1 MKKRAK
7 KTLSLFLA
15 MAMLIT
21 SLGIQNV
28 ETKAADTN
36 VVLGKTVTASSV
48 EVAMPGNTADQVADG
63 NTSTRWSSEKMKE
76 SNFTDADVQTAQW
89 LVIDVQAD
97 EVAVSEIKI
106 SFFKKVWSTKYQ
118 IQTADTNTADTEWT
132 TVKAVDRA
140 SGSLA
145 DNPVDTFDDVTS
157 LKRYVR
163 FYFEKVNVN
172 AGGTGVSV
180 TEITITGE
188 AKAEEIV
195 ASNVALGKDAS
206 ASSVES
212 AMPENTADKAVDGSA
227 DTRWSCNAMKTA
239 DATDET
245 PQTAQWLLIDLA
257 AEETTV
263 TELKVSFFKKVWA
276 TKYQIQ
282 TADTNTA
289 DTEWTT
295 VKSVERASGSL
306 ADDAIDTF
314 DDVTSLKRYVRFYF
328 EKVNV
333 NAGGTGVSVR
343 EITIMGTQTGVV
355 TPETPDEP
363 GDELEPTYTF
373 DFTTGEK
380 GGMETLYGS
389 GNSIEA
395 TAEGLKLTYS
405 ATRAGV
411 VDKDMT
417 PVSDGIFEATIVPQE
432 NGARFGLIMR
442 ATDADHK
449 VLIGTENNNNKWFWE
464 YWGDNGNSWGS
475 TVTGPALTVGQ
486 EHTIKV
492 KLVGKQVTLWVD
504 GTEVFSQTMSG
515 TPQMKAGYFGFDKCQ
530 TAGAYLIKEM
540 KVTELTSAASELY
553 KVDALPAIGIHDEEV
568 TLPAIADGYKLEVIG
583 SSKEQIISNDGKITP
598 LNIGDQE
605 VKVIVKITNE
615 ADETD
620 TARRSFTVTVPAKNS
635 LYPELFEA
643 VTGPNAEPKVI
654 PSLQEWYGYNGS
666 FTLSS
671 DSKIVINDA
680 ANVGL
685 RAAAENMKSD
695 IEEICG
701 FTLAI
706 ETGTSAGSSDI
717 YIESLSTDEYGTG
730 KEGYLLVVDE
740 DGIKIYASTY
750 TGCLYGTITVEQ
762 ILWQDND
769 HKSVPCGVTRDYPD
783 YEIRGVMFD
792 VGRIPHRIQYLKD
805 YTKILTWYKLNEFHL
820 HLNDDFDYNADGL
833 STKQNAIWSGM
844 HRLENDTYP
853 SLTEKQVYTGEKF
866 EYFNEEYADPVYT
879 KEEFRELQ
887 SLANSRG
894 IDVIAEFDTPS
905 HATAYIEYAKEN
917 PDDIE
922 WLGEINTT
930 TSSAANNKQMLA
942 LDVNSTNATEKQHAL
957 NARKFITE
965 LYDDYLGGNDPL
977 FTSDTV
983 HVGADEYWDKS
994 NPEAF
999 RGYVNFLSDLMA
1011 SYGKTARMWGA
1022 QKLFP
1027 GNTPISPENIVL
1039 DIWATY
1045 EDDPNARLEEGYR
1058 VVNVPQPY
1066 LYTTPG
1072 RDHKDMIVEEYLYKS
1087 WDPVIFNGNVRA
1099 EEGEPL
1105 LLGAK
1110 AALWGDEFREGIT
1123 EADTHERMLRA
1134 AAMVAE
1140 KTWGG
1145 QEADETYIEYQ
1156 MAFEELAEGPGTQIA
1171 HTIKSETETVVDY
1184 DLANTETTADG
1195 IIVKDASGNAYDA
1208 VVSNGKIVEVDGQ
1221 AMIQFDGDTL
1231 MSTPL
1236 TTLGYPYT
1244 VSFDVKA
1251 SAGNTADSLLFA
1263 GYDGQLR
1270 VKGIS
1275 DNQMTVKR
1283 SFYTQTTG
1291 YEIPTD
1297 KVVNVTI
1304 VGTFQNTKIYVD
1316 GTLVKMLASAD
1327 NGVGTDYWSTFV
1339 FPMEEI
1345 GENFH
1350 GYMSN
1355 IKAFNKALQPEVVA
1369 DMTSQDE
1376 INVALNAEAYA
1387 ERFGGSPALNTGDL
1401 KRHPAWK
1408 VTDGDVQDPN
1418 TYWLSS
1424 NNNNDYLMVDLGEVR
1439 SVSKVAVT
1447 WNGTQYA
1454 TAFNVEVSENGKDWT
1469 VAKAIT
1475 GNSEAKNVIT
1485 LDTAVDA
1492 QFVKI
1497 QGVTRNANYYGIKEV
1512 EVFEKVDTAALV
1524 AAIADAAE
1532 LVAEDDLEASEM
1544 AEAEAV
1550 LNALAAAEKQ
1560 MEDPFTTTERADVAA
1575 DALEEAMEAY
1585 LDAKGEEPTVC
1596 EHTNTEVQ
1604 NAKEATCTE
1613 AGYTGD
1619 TVCKDCQEV
1628 VTQGTVI
1635 DKKAHTEVTVAGK
1648 EATCTETGLTEGK
1661 KCSVCDTVIKAQETI
1676 PAKGHTFGDWT
1687 VVKAPTTEA
1696 DGLEERVCA
1705 CGEKEERVIEK
1716 LPAEP
1721 EDPEKPE
1728 KPGED
1733 DKEEDNKEEDKSPVT
1748 GDTAVLVPMIV
1759 LMAACFAVVAA
1770 IIRKRVK

>member
-1 MKKRAK
+1 MHLYKERKLGKRKGEEFMKKRAK

-76 SNFTDADVQTAQW
+76 SNFTDADAQTAQW
-89 LVIDVQAD
+89 LVIDLQAD

-106 SFFKKVWSTKYQ
+106 SFFKKVWATKYQ

-145 DNPVDTFDDVTS
+145 DNPVDTINDVTS

-180 TEITITGE
+180 TDI
-188 AKAEEIV
+188 
-195 ASNVALGKDAS
+195 
-206 ASSVES
+206 
-212 AMPENTADKAVDGSA
+212 
-227 DTRWSCNAMKTA
+227 
-239 DATDET
+239 
-245 PQTAQWLLIDLA
+245 
-257 AEETTV
+257 
-263 TELKVSFFKKVWA
+263 
-276 TKYQIQ
+276 QI
-282 TADTNTA
+282 
-289 DTEWTT
+289 
-295 VKSVERASGSL
+295 
-306 ADDAIDTF
+306 I
-314 DDVTSLKRYVRFYF
+314 
-328 EKVNV
+328 
-333 NAGGTGVSVR
+333 
-343 EITIMGTQTGVV
+343 GTQKGVI
-355 TPETPDEP
+355 TP
-363 GDELEPTYTF
+363 
-373 DFTTGEK
+373 
-380 GGMETLYGS
+380 
-389 GNSIEA
+389 
-395 TAEGLKLTYS
+395 
-405 ATRAGV
+405 
-411 VDKDMT
+411 
-417 PVSDGIFEATIVPQE
+417 
-432 NGARFGLIMR
+432 
-442 ATDADHK
+442 
-449 VLIGTENNNNKWFWE
+449 
-464 YWGDNGNSWGS
+464 
-475 TVTGPALTVGQ
+475 
-486 EHTIKV
+486 
-492 KLVGKQVTLWVD
+492 
-504 GTEVFSQTMSG
+504 
-515 TPQMKAGYFGFDKCQ
+515 
-530 TAGAYLIKEM
+530 
-540 KVTELTSAASELY
+540 ELTSAASELY
-553 KVDALPAIGIHDEEV
+553 KVTAIPAIGVNDTEV
-568 TLPAIADGYKLEVIG
+568 TLPEIAEGYKLEVIG
-583 SSKEQIISNDGKITP
+583 SSKEQIISNDGKISPFT
-598 LNIGDQE
+598 IGEQDVQI
-605 VKVIVKITNE
+605 IVKITNE

-635 LYPELFEA
+635 AFAEFFPE
-643 VTGPNAEPKVI
+643 VSGPNAKPKVI

-685 RAAAENMKSD
+685 MDVAENMKSD

-706 ETGTSAGSSDI
+706 ANGTSAGNKDI
-717 YIESLSTDEYGTG
+717 YIESLATDKYGTG
-730 KEGYLLVVDE
+730 EEGYVMAASQ

-750 TGCLYGTITVEQ
+750 AGCLYGTITVEQ
-762 ILWQDND
+762 ILWQDNN
-769 HKSVPCGVTRDYPD
+769 HKSVPCGITRDYPD

-792 VGRIPHRIQYLKD
+792 VGRIPHRLQYLQD

-833 STKQNAIWSGM
+833 STKTNTVWSGM

-853 SLTEKQVYTGEKF
+853 SLTKKQVYTGEKF

-879 KEEFRELQ
+879 KEEYKELQ
-887 SLANSRG
+887 ALANSRG
-894 IDVIAEFDTPS
+894 IDLIAEFDTPS
-905 HATAYIEYAKEN
+905 HATAYIEYAKAN
-917 PDDIE
+917 PDNIE

-930 TSSAANNKQMLA
+930 TSSAFNNMQMLA
-942 LDVNSTNATEKQHAL
+942 LDINSPNATEKQHAL

-965 LYDDYLGGNDPL
+965 LYDDYLGGAEPL

-1022 QKLFP
+1022 QLLFP
-1027 GNTPISPENIVL
+1027 GNTPISPDNIVL

-1045 EDDPNARLEEGYR
+1045 EDDPMARLAEGYR

-1072 RDHKDMIVEEYLYKS
+1072 RDHKDMVVEEYLYKS
-1087 WDPVIFNGNVRA
+1087 WDPVIFNGDIRA
-1099 EEGEPL
+1099 EAGEPL

-1145 QEADETYIEYQ
+1145 QEDEDSYIEYQ
-1156 MAFEELAEGPGTQIA
+1156 MAFEELKEGPGTQIA
-1171 HTIKSETETVVDY
+1171 HNIDSVSETVVDY
-1184 DLANTETTADG
+1184 DLVNIETTAEG
-1195 IIVKDASGNAYDA
+1195 IVVKDASGNSYDA
-1208 VVSNGKIVEVDGQ
+1208 VLTNGKIVEMDGE
-1221 AMIQFDGDTL
+1221 AMIEFDGDTL
-1231 MSTPL
+1231 MTTPL
-1236 TTLGYPYT
+1236 TTLDYPYT

-1251 SAGNTADSLLFA
+1251 SAENTADSLLFA

-1270 VKGIS
+1270 VKGLS
-1275 DNQMTVKR
+1275 DNEMTIKR
-1283 SFYTQTTG
+1283 SFYTQATKAV
-1291 YEIPTD
+1291 IPTD
-1297 KVVNVTI
+1297 KVANVTI

-1339 FPMEEI
+1339 FPMEVI

-1350 GYMSN
+1350 GYIGN
-1355 IKAFNKALQPEVVA
+1355 IKAYNKALQPEMIA
-1369 DMTSQDE
+1369 DPAGLTE

-1408 VTDGDVQDPN
+1408 ATDGDVDDPN

-1424 NNNNDYLMVDLGEVR
+1424 NNNQDYLMVDLGETR
-1439 SVSKVAVT
+1439 TISKVAVT
-1447 WNGTQYA
+1447 WNSSQYA
-1454 TAFNVEVSENGKDWT
+1454 TAFNVEVSTNGTDWT
-1469 VAKAIT
+1469 TAKAVA
-1475 GNSEAKNVIT
+1475 GNTEAKNVIT
-1485 LDTAVDA
+1485 LDTPVEA

-1512 EVFEKVDTAALV
+1512 EIFEAVDKTALV
-1524 AAIADAAE
+1524 EAIETAVTLAEEDKLAESELAEAA
-1532 LVAEDDLEASEM
+1532 VVLEALS
-1544 AEAEAV
+1544 
-1550 LNALAAAEKQ
+1550 AAEKQ
-1560 MEDPFTTTERADVAA
+1560 MEDPFTTTANA
-1575 DALEEAMEAY
+1575 EEAATAIEEAIEAY
-1585 LDAKGEEPTVC
+1585 LEAKEDAEEPVDPP
-1596 EHTNTEVQ
+1596 VVVDK
-1604 NAKEATCTE
+1604 AMLKAAIDAAKALKEADYTPASWVGFKVALMMAETVYAYE
-1613 AGYTGD
+1613 AAT
-1619 TVCKDCQEV
+1619 QV
-1628 VTQGTVI
+1628 VVDAQVAALVKAQTALV
-1635 DKKAHTEVTVAGK
+1635 KKADKAALVAKVAEVENANVLDFTAESWRTFAQALTKAKVVLVNDNATVSEVEDALDALTSAY
-1648 EATCTETGLTEGK
+1648 EALVER
-1661 KCSVCDTVIKAQETI
+1661 
-1676 PAKGHTFGDWT
+1676 
-1687 VVKAPTTEA
+1687 
-1696 DGLEERVCA
+1696 EEPV
-1705 CGEKEERVIEK
+1705 
-1716 LPAEP
+1716 
-1721 EDPEKPE
+1721 DPEKPVDPEEPVDPEKPVDPEEPE
-1728 KPGED
+1728 KPGE
-1733 DKEEDNKEEDKSPVT
+1733 EDKSPAT
-1748 GDTAVLVPMIV
+1748 GDATVVAPIFM

-1770 IIRKRVK
+1770 IVRKRVR